1 MLQKFSIYHM
11 YFPTASVQFRKR
23 NSLNQKM
30 GPVEL
35 STIIYHNSNLY
46 TRRQGIVSNSATI
59 PKIEHTK

>member
-1 MLQKFSIYHM
+1 M